1 MEYTVFIT
9 QSIYPLFGGKTLAS
23 NGYCRAFSKYTNLKV
38 FSLYQSSKVPI
49 SKAVDECGIKN
60 VTFYETSARKRKNKS
75 PFELFSQIKGK
86 VTGTVPIYREFYQ
99 NIVDFLNCNQIN
111 KVIVDHLG
119 MCQYYFA
126 LRKKFPGM
134 SFVYNSHNVEFINT
148 KEEIE
153 NKRLI
158 SHALA
163 ILKYKL
169 RYNYEKRMVKESQ
182 YVFCISKSDLKIIQQ
197 EFSAP
202 PEKLIFSKPFIKFNK
217 VKEKS
222 ELQHTNNKIM
232 IVGSMNWYPNV
243 EGTIWFIE
251 NVFLDLI
258 KKNSR
263 YKLYIVGNKP
273 PEVLKDFEKKYPNNI
288 EVTGFVESTEIYY
301 KMCDISII
309 PVFRGTGA
317 KIKVLESICRGIPT
331 VCSDFAAK
339 DYDISDEIMVATSSE
354 DFYNKIVLID
364 SSSEVRMHLYER
376 MMNYIANYYVL
387 SEDVYGALR

>member
-9 QSIYPLFGGKTLAS
+9 QSIYPLYGGKTLAS
-23 NGYCRAFSKYTNLKV
+23 NGYCRAFSKHTNLKV
-38 FSLYQSSKVPI
+38 FSLYQSNKVPI
-49 SKAVDECGIKN
+49 SKAVEECGIKN
-60 VTFYETSARKRKNKS
+60 VTFYETSVRKRKNKS
-75 PFELFSQIKGK
+75 SFELFSQIKGK
-86 VTGTVPIYREFYQ
+86 VTGTVPIYREFFQ

-119 MCQYYFA
+119 MCQYYFE

-169 RYNYEKRMVKESQ
+169 RYNFEKRIVKESQ

-197 EFSAP
+197 EFSVP
-202 PEKLIFSKPFIKFNK
+202 SEKLIFSKPFIKFNK

-222 ELQHTNNKIM
+222 DLTHSNNKIM

-258 KKNSR
+258 KKNNR

-288 EVTGFVESTEIYY
+288 EVTGFVDSTEIYY

-339 DYDISDEIMVATSSE
+339 DYDISDEIMVAMSAE

-376 MMNYIANYYVL
+376 MMNYITNYYVL
-387 SEDVYGALR
+387 SENVYGALR

>member
-1 MEYTVFIT
+1 
-9 QSIYPLFGGKTLAS
+9 
-23 NGYCRAFSKYTNLKV
+23 
-38 FSLYQSSKVPI
+38 
-49 SKAVDECGIKN
+49 
-60 VTFYETSARKRKNKS
+60 
-75 PFELFSQIKGK
+75 
-86 VTGTVPIYREFYQ
+86 
-99 NIVDFLNCNQIN
+99 
-111 KVIVDHLG
+111 
-119 MCQYYFA
+119 
-126 LRKKFPGM
+126 
-134 SFVYNSHNVEFINT
+134 
-148 KEEIE
+148 
-153 NKRLI
+153 
-158 SHALA
+158 
-163 ILKYKL
+163 
-169 RYNYEKRMVKESQ
+169 
-182 YVFCISKSDLKIIQQ
+182 
-197 EFSAP
+197 
-202 PEKLIFSKPFIKFNK
+202 
-217 VKEKS
+217 
-222 ELQHTNNKIM
+222 M